1 MESNIEI
8 QQERDINSSMPIV
21 LQPLAKS
28 ERIQELD
35 VIRGFALIG
44 IFFMNV
50 EFFNRSMGELGLGM
64 PVGLTGANWFASW
77 FVAYFIA
84 GKFWT
89 IFSLLFGMG
98 FAVMLTRAEES
109 GRGFVRPYLRRIAA
123 LAVFGALHH
132 ILIWPGDILFSYAVS
147 AGGLMVILFGTWR
160 WILLSLVLLIGLGF
174 IPDMEPAWAFAG
186 SLAFFGAIAIFMRN
200 ERLFKF
206 GQLRLPLFSSI
217 YCVMGFLL
225 ALGMV
230 SSWFIPQMKEAKIPL
245 GIATPVTFLIAF
257 LSAKFHQP
265 TLARSWR
272 IGATIYLSI
281 FSAMTIADAID
292 YFKPVPA
299 IASASTPTATTTATA
314 ATSPTIISKVANNA
328 PSKETKKEGS
338 KKIDKTEAEKA
349 TDKKAERAK
358 RLKERQEKIQTE
370 IKVLTQGSYTQA
382 VALRAK
388 DFAERAAG
396 QANFAIIVI
405 SMFLI
410 GVWFVRSGVI
420 ANVSANLSLFRKMA
434 FFGLPMGIGLG
445 LLGSAISV
453 RHVLGQDKDGFQLA
467 AGLLEIGNLP
477 ASLGY
482 ASMVILMLHS
492 ASNLAKIRVLAP
504 FGRMAL
510 TNYLSQSVIAS
521 MFFYGYG
528 LGNWGL
534 GRAMQLV
541 FVAGVVVVQIK
552 FSHWWL
558 ARFNFGPVEWLWR
571 AITYWTLPPLR
582 VTQKT

>member
-1 MESNIEI
+1 MDATIVSSIETPS
-8 QQERDINSSMPIV
+8 EHDIDSPMPVILRPV
-21 LQPLAKS
+21 IKT

-44 IFFMNV
+44 IFCMNV
-50 EFFNRSMGELGLGM
+50 EFFNRSLGELGLGM
-64 PVGLTGANWFASW
+64 PLGLTGANWFASW

-98 FAVMLTRAEES
+98 FAVMLTRAEEN
-109 GRGFVRPYLRRIAA
+109 GRGFVRPYLRRIVA

-160 WILLSLVLLIGLGF
+160 WILFSLLLLIGLGF
-174 IPDMEPAWAFAG
+174 IPDMKPVWAFAG
-186 SLAFFGAIAIFMRN
+186 SLAFIGAIAIFMRN
-200 ERLFKF
+200 ERLFKIGPF
-206 GQLRLPLFSSI
+206 RLPLFSSI

-225 ALGMV
+225 AIGMV
-230 SSWFIPQMKEAKIPL
+230 GSWFIPQMKDARIPL
-245 GIATPVTFLIAF
+245 GIATPLTFLIAF

-265 TLARSWR
+265 ALARSKR
-272 IGATIYLSI
+272 IGASIYLSI
-281 FSAMTIADAID
+281 FLSMTVAGAVD
-292 YFKPVPA
+292 YFKPAPVV
-299 IASASTPTATTTATA
+299 TTVTA
-314 ATSPTIISKVANNA
+314 ATPPVIAATII
-328 PSKETKKEGS
+328 SKETKKRDS
-338 KKIDKTEAEKA
+338 KKIDKTEEEKTA
-349 TDKKAERAK
+349 DKKAERAK
-358 RLKERQEKIQTE
+358 RIKERQEKIQTE
-370 IKVLTQGSYTQA
+370 IKVLTKGSYTQA

-388 DFAERAAG
+388 DFVERAAG
-396 QANFAIIVI
+396 QANFALIVI

-420 ANVSANLSLFRKMA
+420 ANVSANLGLFRRLA
-434 FFGLPMGIGLG
+434 FFGLPLGIGLG
-445 LLGSAISV
+445 LLGSSISV

-467 AGLLEIGNLP
+467 IGLLEIGNLP

-492 ASNLAKIRVLAP
+492 ASGFAKIRVLAP

-510 TNYLSQSVIAS
+510 THYLSQSVIAS

-541 FVAGVVVVQIK
+541 FVAGVVIVQIAL
-552 FSHWWL
+552 SHWWL

-571 AITYWTLPPLR
+571 AITYWQLPPLR
-582 VTQKT
+582 VVQKT

>member
-1 MESNIEI
+1 METMIEPTNRPIPENANNDEIIAPTTSNLSPTK
-8 QQERDINSSMPIV
+8 NT
-21 LQPLAKS
+21 
-28 ERIQELD
+28 ERIEALD

-44 IFFMNV
+44 IFCMNV
-50 EFFNRSMGELGLGM
+50 EFFNRSLGEVGLGM
-64 PVGLTGANWFASW
+64 PLGLTGANLFASS

-109 GRGFVRPYLRRIAA
+109 GRGFVRPYLRRITA

-132 ILIWPGDILFSYAVS
+132 ILIWPGDILFSYAIG

-174 IPDMEPAWAFAG
+174 VPDMAPAWAIAG
-186 SLAFFGAIAIFMRN
+186 SLAFISAIAIFMRN
-200 ERLFKF
+200 ERLFKI
-206 GQLRLPLFSSI
+206 GRLRLPLFSSI
-217 YCVMGFLL
+217 YWVMGILL
-225 ALGMV
+225 AIGMV
-230 SSWFIPQMKEAKIPL
+230 GSWFIPQMKDARIPI
-245 GIATPVTFLIAF
+245 GIATLVTFLF
-257 LSAKFHQP
+257 TYLSAKYHQP
-265 TLARSWR
+265 ALARSWR

-281 FSAMTIADAID
+281 FLSMTIAGAVE

-299 IASASTPTATTTATA
+299 VTAVAVTAPNAIATNIT
-314 ATSPTIISKVANNA
+314 N
-328 PSKETKKEGS
+328 KETKKENS
-338 KKIDKTEAEKA
+338 KKINKTEEEKTAE
-349 TDKKAERAK
+349 KKAERAK
-358 RLKERQEKIQTE
+358 RIKERQEKIQTE
-370 IKVLTQGSYTQA
+370 TKVLTTGSYAQA
-382 VALRAK
+382 VAMRAK
-388 DFAERAAG
+388 DFVERAPVE
-396 QANFAIIVI
+396 ANFATIVI
-405 SMFLI
+405 CMFLI

-420 ANVSANLSLFRKMA
+420 ANISANLGLFRRLA
-434 FFGLPMGIGLG
+434 FFGLPLGIGLG
-445 LLGSAISV
+445 LLGSMINV

-467 AGLLEIGNLP
+467 YGLLEIGNLP

-492 ASNLAKIRVLAP
+492 TGGFAKIRVLAP

-510 TNYLSQSVIAS
+510 THYLSQSVIAS

-541 FVAGVVVVQIK
+541 FVASVVIVQIAL
-552 FSHWWL
+552 SHWWL
-558 ARFNFGPVEWLWR
+558 ARFYFGPVEWLWR

-582 VTQKT
+582 KMSTT